1 MTVLDNDL
9 VAAIES
15 TLHAYTAVPRLSE
28 DLGVPG
34 VRGRVTGLSHPLANL
49 VGMARLDVATRPE
62 QLNLPG
68 FRLCRLEGDLSGYWS
83 VTVGGNWRIIFRFNL
98 GNSTDVDLIEY
109 H

>member
-1 MTVLDNDL
+1 MIRGFRRRTLRRLYENDDRRAVSAEHVEMTARVL
-9 VAAIES
+9 AW
-15 TLHAYTAVPRLSE
+15 
-28 DLGVPG
+28 
-34 VRGRVTGLSHPLANL
+34 
-49 VGMARLDVATRPE
+49 LDVATRPE

-83 VTVGGNWRIIFRFNL
+83 VAVGAHWRIIFRFNL